1 MACSKV
7 CSFVPARRRGV
18 RLVIGMV
25 GLLCLLVGCGL
36 SFPADPDQTLDR
48 VRGGVLRVG
57 ASPNDPWI
65 VWTAEAEPSG
75 READLVRRFAASLDA
90 RVEWSRGAEEALIGQ
105 LERGE
110 LDMVATGM
118 TAETPWTE
126 KAAISKPYATV
137 TGPDGSAEEH
147 VLAVPLGENAFLV
160 SLERFL
166 VSDGRG

>member
-1 MACSKV
+1 MADSEV
-7 CSFVPARRRGV
+7 RSLVPARRRRL
-18 RLVIGMV
+18 RLVIGMI

-36 SFPADPDQTLDR
+36 SFPADPDHTLDR

-57 ASPNDPWI
+57 VSPNDPWI
-65 VWTAEAEPSG
+65 VWSAEPEPSG

-90 RVEWSRGAEEALIGQ
+90 DVEWSRSAEETLISQ

-110 LDMVATGM
+110 LDLVAAGM

-160 SLERFL
+160 SLERFF

>member
-1 MACSKV
+1 MDSTQV
-7 CSFVPARRRGV
+7 CSLVPARRRG
-18 RLVIGMV
+18 LLLIIGMI

-36 SFPADPDQTLDR
+36 SFPADPDHTLDR

-57 ASPNDPWI
+57 VSPNDPWI
-65 VWTAEAEPSG
+65 VWTAEPEPSG
-75 READLVRRFAASLDA
+75 READLVRRFASSLDA

-110 LDMVATGM
+110 LDLVAAGM

-126 KAAISKPYATV
+126 KAAVTKPYATV

-160 SLERFL
+160 TLERFL
-166 VSDGRG
+166 LSVGGG

>member
-1 MACSKV
+1 MAIRS
-7 CSFVPARRRGV
+7 RRTTRV
-18 RLVIGMV
+18 VVAMV

-36 SFPADPDQTLDR
+36 SFPADPDHTLDR

-65 VWTAEAEPSG
+65 VWSAEAEPAG
-75 READLVRRFAASLDA
+75 READVVRRFAASLDA
-90 RVEWSRGAEEALIGQ
+90 RVEWSRGAEEGLIGQ

-110 LDMVATGM
+110 LDMVAVGM

-147 VLAVPLGENAFLV
+147 VLAVPSARTR
-160 SLERFL
+160 SW
-166 VSDGRG
+166 